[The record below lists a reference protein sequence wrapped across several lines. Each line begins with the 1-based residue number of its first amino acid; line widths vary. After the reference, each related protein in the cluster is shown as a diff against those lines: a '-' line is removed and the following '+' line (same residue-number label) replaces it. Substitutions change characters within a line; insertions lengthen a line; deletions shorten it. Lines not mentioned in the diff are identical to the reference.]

1 MAWVDGQSPACFA
14 PPAEGSSPHA
24 TGITLLLLLWLLLQ
38 HGCGDDGGSA
48 SMLDAGLRD
57 SGADTGTAQEPALP
71 ARDASASDSAT
82 PPPATRDG
90 GGVDARA
97 ADDDDA
103 GEADRLASK
112 IEFSCVQTIACTPP
126 PGNAAPS
133 GAVSRCIESTTEVL
147 AAQPEL
153 LDAYLQ
159 AFAECDA
166 FVACDYVE
174 CSNRRQ

>member
-1 MAWVDGQSPACFA
+1 MQAYAIPAQTPGQRGSPRCRRGMQARA
-14 PPAEGSSPHA
+14 TPRLPH
-24 TGITLLLLLWLLLQ
+24 
-38 HGCGDDGGSA
+38 
-48 SMLDAGLRD
+48 
-57 SGADTGTAQEPALP
+57 LP
-71 ARDASASDSAT
+71 A
-82 PPPATRDG
+82 RDG